1 MCRFFLSFLVF
12 KIVYLFI
19 SRIEK
24 KKNPILYIFFPSLL
38 SNHSVYWISVQFG
51 SVCKMTKKNRRQKKH
66 HKLTTIDN
74 ERAKKKIARGVLMNV
89 FINTTSAKV
98 KQNKLTKQSKR
109 LRRRWRRRPQRQR
122 HNKHKEPREVTQ
134 KKYIIKYPCIFYT
147 HTLKQFE
154 REPTESERVSER
166 LNKWTNERMN

>member
-1 MCRFFLSFLVF
+1 
-12 KIVYLFI
+12 
-19 SRIEK
+19 
-24 KKNPILYIFFPSLL
+24 
-38 SNHSVYWISVQFG
+38 
-51 SVCKMTKKNRRQKKH
+51 
-66 HKLTTIDN
+66 
-74 ERAKKKIARGVLMNV
+74 MNV

-147 HTLKQFE
+147 HTHWNSLK
-154 REPTESERVSER
+154 ESQPNPSEWASD
-166 LNKWTNERMN
+166 WTNERMNEWIKRPTVPCVLTETTAAQEKRREKKSTTSRNFLFFFLLRRCCRCLSLFRCRCYSMLSVLSLFMLLYVSFSVLYFVRAAAVAVTSTC